1 MEGDVLQ
8 ITIYLAA
15 TFLAAL
21 VAGVTGFAFA
31 LIAASVWL
39 HVLTPLETAS
49 LTIGYGI
56 LVQGYGAWKLRH
68 AISWERIWPFLPGGA
83 VGVVLGVM
91 VLRWANPTAMRMGMA
106 TFLVVYSLYALAR
119 PTIKPVRAGAA
130 ADVFVGFLGGML
142 GSMAG
147 FPGILIVIWC
157 GLRGWPRD
165 IQRGVFQPASVA
177 LLAMS
182 ALVLGVTG
190 SISRHVVQLYLMG
203 LPALAL
209 GTWAGFAI
217 YGRLDEDA
225 FRKIMLGLL
234 LISGLL
240 LLGVTR

>member
-1 MEGDVLQ
+1 MDALFPQ
-8 ITIYLAA
+8 IAIYLAA
-15 TFLAAL
+15 TFIAAL

-39 HVLTPLETAS
+39 HILTPLETAS

-68 AISWERIWPFLPGGA
+68 AMAWSRIWPFLPGGA
-83 VGVVLGVM
+83 VGVIVGVM
-91 VLRWANPTAMRMGMA
+91 VLRWANPTYMRMGMA
-106 TFLVVYSLYALAR
+106 AFLVLYSVYALAR
-119 PTIKPVRAGAA
+119 PTIKPVRAGTS
-130 ADVFVGFLGGML
+130 ADIFAGFLGGMF

-157 GLRGWPRD
+157 GMRGWPRD
-165 IQRGVFQPASVA
+165 IQRGVFQPVSVA

-190 SISRHVVQLYLMG
+190 SISGHVVRFYLMG

-217 YGRLDEDA
+217 YGRLDEDL
-225 FRKIMLGLL
+225 FRRTMLSLL
-234 LISGLL
+234 LVSGLL
-240 LLGVTR
+240 LLGIAK